1 MKRISKIFISAL
13 LIVSFFPSTSSATET
28 SYTKNQ
34 KNTITNLFK
43 ALVSSNTD
51 KIAIAQKKYVAA
63 STPAYYFV
71 DLVRN
76 HHSTVRYFKSINAYG
91 LPSGSTPSP
100 ELSGKFKFSKN
111 IVDFNSIVNE
121 FDGRISNI
129 KFDKN
134 GKIISWTMA
143 DRSNNNSIKLAER
156 VVLVTSK
163 FEGSGF
169 KVDKGYLFKQTDGK
183 GFLQLQIK
191 NISPALK
198 SWSYAGGQ
206 YGGPDAKYLSASSN
220 PTGCLYPGQTAF
232 LEAQI
237 SGYPLVAKNTDA
249 VFDAPTFNGCGPGS
263 TPASATL
270 RFTTN

>member
-1 MKRISKIFISAL
+1 MRTSKILMTVL
-13 LIVSFFPSTSSATET
+13 LVFSFPSISLASET

-34 KNTITNLFK
+34 QKTITELFK
-43 ALVSSNTD
+43 ALASSNTD
-51 KIAIAQKKYVAA
+51 KIAVAQKKYVA
-63 STPAYYFV
+63 SNSSAYYFV
-71 DLVRN
+71 DMVRN

-91 LPSGSTPSP
+91 LPSGTTPTP
-100 ELSGKFKFSKN
+100 ETSGKYKFSKN
-111 IVDFNSIVNE
+111 MVDFNSVVNE
-121 FDGRISNI
+121 FDGIVTNI

-134 GKIISWTMA
+134 GKISSWTMA
-143 DRSNNNSIKLAER
+143 DRSKNNSIKLSDR
-156 VVLVTSK
+156 VTVISSK

-169 KVDKGYLFKQTDGK
+169 KVDMGYLFKQTDGK

-206 YGGPDAKYLSASSN
+206 YGGPDAKYLSATSN

-232 LEAQI
+232 IEAQI
-237 SGYPLVAKNTDA
+237 NGYPLVAKNTDA